1 MTSNLNSQSEELSN
15 INENMY
21 KYLED
26 KNSSNSRLFKSL
38 KQDLILLKGKIKDLI
53 SEASPQETEK
63 IKNELYEEYLSRIS
77 GKSKNKSFLDG
88 IYEKDNTLSQVRPDE
103 IELFNDKMKDELYK
117 KEDLSKEDLNL
128 IF

>member
-63 IKNELYEEYLSRIS
+63 IKNELYEE
-77 GKSKNKSFLDG
+77 
-88 IYEKDNTLSQVRPDE
+88 
-103 IELFNDKMKDELYK
+103 
-117 KEDLSKEDLNL
+117 
-128 IF
+128 